1 MKIGL
6 IDVDGHHYPN
16 LALMKLS
23 AWHKSQGDTV
33 EWWWGWGQYDRVY
46 MSKVFD
52 ETYTPDIPEPVN
64 AAEIIKG
71 GTGYGLDNRLPDK
84 IEHIYP
90 DYSLYP
96 ELTKDTAYGF
106 LSRGCPRGCPFCI
119 VADKEGRKSVK
130 VADLSEW
137 WRGQKNIVLMD
148 PNTLAC
154 TDHID
159 LLGQLADSGAWV
171 DINQGADAR
180 LLTEDNIAALNRV
193 KLKTIHFAWD
203 MMEQSEAVLAYVT
216 PSHQFPL
223 GVTMPV
229 ERRSRLLRW
238 AAQREGRYVLEDDYD
253 SEFRYAS
260 RPIPALQGLDAGGR
274 VIYLGTFSRSIAP
287 AIRVAYLILPPEL
300 LARYRQVFP
309 QSACTVSRFEQETL
323 RQFLVQGL
331 YSRHLRRSGN
341 RYRRK
346 CSILTQALGRF
357 PHLSL
362 SGEGAGLHFL
372 LTAPHLTEG
381 EMVQRAARSGI
392 RVSPL
397 SRYCHQVSPPPSTV
411 VVGYAG
417 LPLEQLEA
425 CANLLGQALDPVT
438 PLPEDARPNE

>member
-154 TDHID
+154 PDHMD
-159 LLGQLADSGAWV
+159 LLGQLSDSGAWV

-193 KLKTIHFAWD
+193 KLKMIHFAWD
-203 MMEQSEAVLAYVT
+203 MMEQSGAVLRGLELYAKYGE
-216 PSHQFPL
+216 L
-223 GVTMPV
+223 D
-229 ERRSRLLRW
+229 ERKRRV
-238 AAQREGRYVLEDDYD
+238 YVLTNYNTTMEENLYRVYKLREMKFDPYVMIYDKPHAPKDIKRLQRWCNNKFIWRSCEKFED
-253 SEFRYAS
+253 
-260 RPIPALQGLDAGGR
+260 
-274 VIYLGTFSRSIAP
+274 
-287 AIRVAYLILPPEL
+287 
-300 LARYRQVFP
+300 YR
-309 QSACTVSRFEQETL
+309 
-323 RQFLVQGL
+323 
-331 YSRHLRRSGN
+331 
-341 RYRRK
+341 
-346 CSILTQALGRF
+346 
-357 PHLSL
+357 
-362 SGEGAGLHFL
+362 
-372 LTAPHLTEG
+372 
-381 EMVQRAARSGI
+381 
-392 RVSPL
+392 
-397 SRYCHQVSPPPSTV
+397 
-411 VVGYAG
+411 
-417 LPLEQLEA
+417 
-425 CANLLGQALDPVT
+425 
-438 PLPEDARPNE
+438 